1 MMVYLLIII
10 VIYIEE
16 AIKVIINNGGIQ
28 ILIDLFNMNNP
39 TIREK
44 ATNTLLELSKSDFNL
59 LEIIRRGGIKVSSTL
74 WANGNHNLKINLFEL
89 IKRMDYQSI

>member
-1 MMVYLLIII
+1 
-10 VIYIEE
+10 
-16 AIKVIINNGGIQ
+16 
-28 ILIDLFNMNNP
+28 MNNP
-39 TIREK
+39 SIREK

-74 WANGNHNLKINLFEL
+74 WAYGNHNLKINLFEL